1 MTYTLHCGDCLDVLP
16 TLAAGSVDAV
26 ITDPPYGLGK
36 RWTGGTWFQ
45 RGVYNVPVTW
55 DDNTAD
61 EAIRRIVSMN
71 IPAIIWGGNYY
82 ELPPSRCW
90 LAWNKVQLMPTMAD
104 FELAWT
110 NFDKPSKAFSTLRN
124 GWERQHPTEKP
135 LDLMRWVIREYT
147 RPGDVILDPFMGG
160 GTTGVAALM
169 EGRRFVGIEINP
181 RYFRIAERR
190 IANAQP
196 PLFVADAPTMPT
208 TEQASLLEVY
218 A

>member
-1 MTYTLHCGDCLDVLP
+1 MTYRLYQGDCLDVLP
-16 TLAAGSVDAV
+16 TLAGVDAV
-26 ITDPPYGLGK
+26 VTDPPYGLGK
-36 RWTGGTWFQ
+36 KWTGGTWFQ
-45 RGVYNVPVTW
+45 RGVYNGAVLW
-55 DDNTAD
+55 DDGTAD
-61 EAIRRIVSMN
+61 EAVRRIVSMGV
-71 IPAIIWGGNYY
+71 PCVIWGGNYY

-90 LAWNKVQLMPTMAD
+90 LAWNKIQLMPTMAD

-147 RPGDVILDPFMGG
+147 NPGDTVLDPFMGS
-160 GTTGVAALM
+160 GTTGVACCM
-169 EGRRFVGIEINP
+169 EGRNFIGIELDP
-181 RYFRIAERR
+181 HYYAIAERR

-196 PLFVADAPTMPT
+196 PLFVADAPAVPMV
-208 TEQASLLEVY
+208 EQATMFAGVF